1 MNCKLTDLNCKE
13 VICICDGRRL
23 GFVADAIVE
32 LPQGRILSIIVPA
45 PMRLPTLGR
54 REDYIIPWDCIKKM
68 GPDIILVDIKPE
80 QCRMPR
86 PRLGFLF

>member
-1 MNCKLTDLNCKE
+1 MNCKLTDLHCKE
-13 VICICDGRRL
+13 VICICDGSRL

-32 LPQGRILSIIVPA
+32 LPQGRVVSIIVPA

-54 REDYIIPWDCIKKM
+54 REDFVIPWECIKKV
-68 GPDIILVDIKPE
+68 GPDILLVDIKPE

-86 PRLGFLF
+86 PRLGFLL

>member
-1 MNCKLTDLNCKE
+1 MNCKVTDLYCKE

-23 GFVADAIVE
+23 GFVSDAIVE
-32 LPQGRILSIIVPA
+32 LPGGKVLSILVPA
-45 PMRLPTLGR
+45 PVRLPTLGR
-54 REDYIIPWDCIKKM
+54 KEDFIIPWECIKKV

-80 QCRMPR
+80 QCRVPR